1 MRRTTEW
8 HSASQRNKAGGEE
21 VTILRPTQDS
31 RPRRRLG
38 RVLWFYFSMQAPSL
52 LVLLAVVL
60 IPVIYSVQLSFRSYS
75 LVIPGRT
82 GQWVGVAN
90 YQRIIH
96 DGDFGRA
103 VLTTVIFTVAAV
115 ALETVIGTLVGIWLH
130 RLRVFQRLIT
140 SALLLPMI
148 LAPLIV
154 GLMFNFALNAQFGCL
169 TWVLHGLGIG
179 PAGGMLS
186 QGTSAL
192 VALVAADVWE
202 WFPFVALMVVAG
214 LRALPTEPI
223 EAAEI
228 DCASTLQ
235 KYWYVILPMLRPIL
249 AVTVL
254 FRATE
259 AVREF
264 DKVYILTGGGPGSS
278 TTVNDLYQYRV
289 SFVDWD
295 LSYGAALGLVTFV
308 VVMVFAAVMYHFLLR
323 KDMQL

>member
-1 MRRTTEW
+1 
-8 HSASQRNKAGGEE
+8 
-21 VTILRPTQDS
+21 
-31 RPRRRLG
+31 
-38 RVLWFYFSMQAPSL
+38 MQAPSL
-52 LVLLAVVL
+52 LVLLAVVVAPL
-60 IPVIYSVQLSFRSYS
+60 FYSVQLSFRSYS

-82 GQWVGVAN
+82 GQWVGLAN

-96 DGDFGRA
+96 DSDFGSA
-103 VLTTVIFTVAAV
+103 VLITLIFVVSAV

-140 SALLLPMI
+140 SALLMPMI
-148 LAPLIV
+148 LAPLVV
-154 GLMFNFALNAQFGCL
+154 GLMFNFALNAQFGYL
-169 TWVLHGLGIG
+169 TWVLRGLGIG

-214 LRALPTEPI
+214 LRALPTEPL

-228 DCASTLQ
+228 DGASTIQ
-235 KYWYVILPMLRPIL
+235 KYWHVILPMLRPIL
-249 AVTVL
+249 AVAVL

-289 SFVDWD
+289 SFFNWD
-295 LSYGAALGLVTFV
+295 LSYGAALGLITFI
-308 VVMVFAAVMYHFLLR
+308 VVMAFAAVMYHFLLR
-323 KDMQL
+323 KDVRL

>member
-1 MRRTTEW
+1 
-8 HSASQRNKAGGEE
+8 
-21 VTILRPTQDS
+21 
-31 RPRRRLG
+31 
-38 RVLWFYFSMQAPSL
+38 MQAPSL
-52 LVLLAVVL
+52 LVLLAVVVAPL
-60 IPVIYSVQLSFRSYS
+60 FYSVQLSFRSYS

-82 GQWVGVAN
+82 GQWVGLAN

-96 DGDFGRA
+96 DSDFGSA
-103 VLTTVIFTVAAV
+103 VLITLIFVVSAV

-140 SALLLPMI
+140 SALLMPMI
-148 LAPLIV
+148 LAPLVV
-154 GLMFNFALNAQFGCL
+154 GLMFNFALNAQFGYL
-169 TWVLHGLGIG
+169 TWVLRGLGIG

-186 QGTSAL
+186 QGKSAL

-214 LRALPTEPI
+214 LRALPTEPL

-228 DCASTLQ
+228 DGASTIQ
-235 KYWYVILPMLRPIL
+235 KYWHVILPMLRPIL
-249 AVTVL
+249 AVAVL

-289 SFVDWD
+289 SFFNWD
-295 LSYGAALGLVTFV
+295 LSYGAALGLITFI
-308 VVMVFAAVMYHFLLR
+308 VVMAFAAVMYHFLLR
-323 KDMQL
+323 KDVRL

>member
-1 MRRTTEW
+1 
-8 HSASQRNKAGGEE
+8 
-21 VTILRPTQDS
+21 
-31 RPRRRLG
+31 
-38 RVLWFYFSMQAPSL
+38 MQAPSL
-52 LVLLAVVL
+52 LILLVIVVA
-60 IPVIYSVQLSFRSYS
+60 PVIYSVQLSLHSYS

-82 GQWVGVAN
+82 GQWVGLAN
-90 YQRIIH
+90 YQRIIQ
-96 DGDFGRA
+96 DGAFGSA
-103 VLTTVIFTVAAV
+103 VLTTVIFVVSAV

-154 GLMFNFALNAQFGCL
+154 GLMFNFAFNAQFGYL
-169 TWVLHGLGIG
+169 TWVLRGLGIG

-186 QGTSAL
+186 QGKTAL

-214 LRALPTEPI
+214 LRALPTEPL

-228 DCASTLQ
+228 DGASTLQ
-235 KYWYVILPMLRPIL
+235 KYWHVILPMLSPIL
-249 AVTVL
+249 AVAVL
-254 FRATE
+254 FRTTE

-289 SFVDWD
+289 SFANWD
-295 LSYGAALGLVTFV
+295 LSYGAALSLVTFV
-308 VVMVFAAVMYHFLLR
+308 VVMVLAAVMFHFLLR
-323 KDMQL
+323 EDIRQ